1 MSTTPPEPDL
11 TGQTPS
17 SEPSQPPAK
26 SREASAARR
35 TAAGDVPSV
44 DPWEPPPNGVASQAG
59 SGNISLLYFW
69 NIFKKSKLIISI
81 ITLLFALWGVYKAYT
96 DPLIYQSTVT
106 LMPTQQSQGSLRNML
121 STLGQSVSLLPR
133 SLMSISSAHKVT
145 KALAIIESNE
155 FIAAFIQE
163 ENLRRKIGAA
173 TKKSGF
179 KLISDLRREYSE
191 FKASIVQIPERVL
204 NPERYERMQASLQ
217 SGAGLANSVRRFK
230 SRHMRVDQEP
240 LTQLVTI
247 SIYWNDPE
255 IAAEVANKL
264 AARLNMQARTEAIN
278 ESRLRIK
285 HLEEELRKT
294 SLVGLRQSIYAL
306 IEMEIN
312 QITVAEAEPDFVFE
326 VIDPALPP
334 SIHLF
339 VQPARV
345 LIMAGST
352 VFGLGFSC
360 ALAIALAYLR
370 ELRAKAKGS

>member
-1 MSTTPPEPDL
+1 MSTTPPEPNL

-26 SREASAARR
+26 SQEARAARR
-35 TAAGDVPSV
+35 TAAGD
-44 DPWEPPPNGVASQAG
+44 DPFEDTWEPPPNGVASQAG
-59 SGNISLLYFW
+59 SGDISLLYFW

-81 ITLLFALWGVYKAYT
+81 ITLLFALWGVYRAYT

-121 STLGQSVSLLPR
+121 SSLGQSVNLIPR
-133 SLMSISSAHKVT
+133 SLMAVSSAYKVT
-145 KALAIIESNE
+145 KALAIIESYE

-163 ENLRRKIGAA
+163 ENLRRKISAA

-179 KLISDLRREYSE
+179 KLISDLRREYGE

-204 NPERYERMQASLQ
+204 NPERYEKMQASLQ
-217 SGAGLANSVRRFK
+217 SGSGLANSVRRFR
-230 SRHMRVDQEP
+230 SRHLRVDQEP

-247 SIYWNDPE
+247 SVFWNDPE
-255 IAAEVANKL
+255 IAADLANKL
-264 AARLNMQARTEAIN
+264 AAKLNTQARTETIN
-278 ESRLRIK
+278 ESRLRIQ

-312 QITVAEAEPDFVFE
+312 QITVAETEPDFVFE
-326 VIDPALPP
+326 VIDPAIPP
-334 SIHLF
+334 NIHLF
-339 VQPARV
+339 VQPARF

-370 ELRAKAKGS
+370 QLRARAKAS